1 MKNRYSQLDLLNRRL
16 SRKNGSTSLLDV
28 IKTVFAKNDY
38 ISIGLYIPYYDYLR
52 GEVLLQDIMELT
64 TEEVSNLSVEG
75 LIKLLYVQYL
85 KQVMK
90 GDIPLEKIGKR
101 LVKMVN
107 DVYATELED
116 LQPVDSNTLV
126 LKPRKT
132 GHTTKQWKYIEITM
146 KEHYLF
152 RGEIMLKDI
161 SEEYG
166 IDFDFSIE
174 DVIVALYCD
183 FIKEIKKGHT
193 VDTINNILASF
204 SSYDVNLI

>member
-146 KEHYLF
+146 KEQYLF